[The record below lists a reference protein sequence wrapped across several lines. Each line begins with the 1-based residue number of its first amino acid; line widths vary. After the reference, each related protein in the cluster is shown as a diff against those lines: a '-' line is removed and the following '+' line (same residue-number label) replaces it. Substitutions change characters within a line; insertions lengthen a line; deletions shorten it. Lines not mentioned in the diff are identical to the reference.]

1 MPKPFVFKLEK
12 VLEFREQ
19 AEEQA
24 RLALAEAL
32 RLHQEQKK
40 KLWAVE
46 EQIVAHQKKKYDNL
60 SANDMWLWQQYDVAL
75 KEDLRA
81 AQLRL
86 KQLALNLQKCRAEA
100 VKKSKDRKLL
110 EKLKENQAKKYH
122 EEESLKEQKEYDEMA
137 TIRFKPENF

>member
-1 MPKPFVFKLEK
+1 MPKPYVFKLEK

-40 KLWAVE
+40 KLLTVE
-46 EQIVAHQKKKYDNL
+46 ELISAHQKKRYENL
-60 SANDMWLWQQYDVAL
+60 SANDMWLWQQYDLAL
-75 KEDLRA
+75 KEDLHTI
-81 AQLRL
+81 QNRL

-100 VKKSKDRKLL
+100 VRKSKDRKLL
-110 EKLKENQAKKYH
+110 EKLKENQAKKYY
-122 EEESLKEQKEYDEMA
+122 EEENLKEQKEFDEMA

>member
-24 RLALAEAL
+24 RLALAQAL

-46 EQIVAHQKKKYDNL
+46 ELIVAHQKKKYDNL

-75 KEDLRA
+75 KEDLHS
-81 AQLRL
+81 AQNRL
-86 KQLALNLQKCRAEA
+86 KQLALNLQKCRADA
-100 VKKSKDRKLL
+100 VNKSKDRKLL

-122 EEESLKEQKEYDEMA
+122 EEENLKEQKEFDEMA

>member
-1 MPKPFVFKLEK
+1 MAKPFAFKLEK

-24 RLALAEAL
+24 RFALAEAL

-46 EQIVAHQKKKYDNL
+46 EKIVAHQKKKYDNL
-60 SANDMWLWQQYDVAL
+60 SANDMWLWQQYDMAL
-75 KEDLRA
+75 KEDLHA

-100 VKKSKDRKLL
+100 VTKSKDRKLL

>member
-1 MPKPFVFKLEK
+1 MAKPFVFKLEK

-24 RLALAEAL
+24 KLALAEAL
-32 RLHQEQKK
+32 RLHQEAKK

-46 EQIVAHQKKKYDNL
+46 ELVVAHRKTRSENRTADEV
-60 SANDMWLWQQYDVAL
+60 WLWQQYDMAL
-75 KEDLRA
+75 QEDLVA
-81 AQLRL
+81 AQNRL